1 MKRLVVLCF
10 LVFSFVYSG
19 VSQEVTSGS
28 LLVLKGQGRVNMEV
42 DFSHASIHGFSEDAF
57 ADFEHDWIKDKN
69 EVIAL
74 FIGEVMANCDKIVVG
89 MFDDTEYTIKV
100 DVLSVTPKGDYYCKA
115 ELINKSDDI
124 LATIDGIKEYGG
136 KFGSKL
142 NLIKDGAIHTG
153 AAFGRFL
160 RKKLKK

>member
-1 MKRLVVLCF
+1 MI
-10 LVFSFVYSG
+10 SFVYPG
-19 VSQEVTSGS
+19 FSQEITTGS
-28 LLVLKGQGRVNMEV
+28 LHVLKGQGRVNMEV

-69 EVIAL
+69 EVVAL
-74 FIGEVMANCDKIVVG
+74 FIGEVMTNCDKIVVG

-100 DVLSVTPKGDYYCKA
+100 IVLSVSPKGDYYCKA
-115 ELINKSDDI
+115 ELINKSGDI
-124 LATIDGIKEYGG
+124 SATIDGIKAYGD

-142 NLIKDGAIHTG
+142 NLIKDGATHTG

-160 RKKLKK
+160 RKKLKN